1 MKLDTL
7 KKSQTIVV
15 IAVLTAALAAWP
27 MRAGL
32 LHGNMVGSGPDVATT
47 LWTMWWFQAEWTGAA
62 WGGES
67 YLFNFPWG
75 GSGAILS
82 PITSVTWAL
91 SEPLI
96 GPARAGALTTWS
108 QVWLFGLSL
117 YWLAREIGL
126 SRSASA
132 IVILATFTQ
141 RYLFF
146 GVGET
151 SVVGITA
158 LPIVVGLVALIRL
171 RTNDRLILWVL
182 IAAGCMALQ
191 PLENPYLTPVL
202 PGVSLLMLSRTK
214 GRKATLI
221 SLIVGVVAMVVVG
234 GIHQGATTLAYES
247 TRPDSFVGFGGF
259 QWAAVERPWA
269 RAPIQWMLFPPETI
283 WSTGTDQSIWAQGR
297 EYLGLSVLILAILG
311 AYKHR
316 LKALPWLGF
325 GLIGVVF
332 ATGSDWFGLPG
343 AFALLNAICI
353 RLVRALTQPTRYLV
367 LANIG
372 LALSAGW
379 GFQWILDHRRK
390 WANKVSLILV
400 ADAFLLGGLSLKLPE
415 MRVATPSCL
424 DVLDGESGG
433 VLVWPWDGADQ
444 IHPDATVES
453 RLMQIAH
460 GKPGATIGTGSWPLT
475 GRVFPGHLLRR
486 AGWTEGFQ
494 GGTGHMDLVSVANWG
509 YRWVVA
515 DLTAPSEI
523 LGDPDSFF
531 GEPTAS
537 CHGASIHKMP
547 DPDGTNSPYSRQ
559 NFSFAP
565 VGEDAPESE
574 ASGGGTHGY

>member
-1 MKLDTL
+1 MKLESLSKT
-7 KKSQTIVV
+7 QAF
-15 IAVLTAALAAWP
+15 IAVLLLTAALAAWP
-27 MRAGL
+27 MRSGL
-32 LHGNMVGSGPDVATT
+32 FYGKMVGAGPDVATT
-47 LWTMWWFQAEWTGAA
+47 LWTMWWFQAEWAGAA

-82 PITSVTWAL
+82 PITAVTWAL
-91 SEPLI
+91 SEPII
-96 GPARAGALTTWS
+96 GPARAGALTSWS

-117 YWLAREIGL
+117 YWLAREVGL
-126 SRSASA
+126 TRASSS

-158 LPIVVGLVALIRL
+158 LPIVIGLVALIKLSKCKR
-171 RTNDRLILWVL
+171 ISLWVL
-182 IAAGCMALQ
+182 IAATCMALQ

-202 PGVSLLMLSRTK
+202 PGVALLLLVRRE

-221 SLIVGVVAMVVVG
+221 SLLVGIVAMIVVG

-247 TRPDSFVGFGGF
+247 TRPDSYVGFGSL
-259 QWAAVERPWA
+259 QWPAIERPWA
-269 RAPIQWMLFPPETI
+269 RAPVTWMLFPPETI

-297 EYLGLSVLILAILG
+297 EYLGLSVIALAALG
-311 AYKHR
+311 VKKYKTR
-316 LKALPWLGF
+316 ALPWLGF
-325 GLIGVVF
+325 GLIGIVF

-343 AFALLNAICI
+343 PFAFLNAICI

-367 LANIG
+367 LSNIG
-372 LALSAGW
+372 LAIAAGW
-379 GFQWILDHRRK
+379 GFQWILEKRRH
-390 WANKVSLILV
+390 WANRIALFMI
-400 ADAFLLGGLSLKLPE
+400 ADAFLLGGLSLKLPD
-415 MRVATPSCL
+415 MTIPTPSCL
-424 DVLDGESGG
+424 DILEDERGG

-444 IHPDATVES
+444 VHPDATVES
-453 RLMQIAH
+453 RMMQVAH

-486 AGWTEGFQ
+486 AGWEEGFS
-494 GGTGHMDLVSVANWG
+494 GGTGHMDLVTVSNWG

-515 DLTAPSEI
+515 DLTAPPEI
-523 LGDPDSFF
+523 LGEPNEFF
-531 GEPTAS
+531 GEPYAS
-537 CHGASIHKMP
+537 CNGASIHEMP
-547 DPDGTNSPYSRQ
+547 EADGSNSPLSRRD
-559 NFSFAP
+559 FSYAP
-565 VGEDAPESE
+565 VGDDAPDSE